1 MTFGMLLKVDNVFSN
16 EQKDIIINQL
26 KITNLSLNL
35 AGDGHSDSPGHN
47 AKYGLYSILE
57 CQINKVLD
65 VQVVQ
70 STEVA
75 NSNACELEG
84 LKGSLDVLEEKLTS
98 VLKFLRT
105 EKNYIRHLFMTFGML
120 LKVTQICCFPHV
132 YMALSTIQFE
142 PVNVHKR
149 MNYLF
154 DEFRKDPKEMTKSL
168 TEYVDHIPEPLCSKF
183 EWPSWDNIK
192 RLTRI
197 SLDTNSSFSS
207 SSTPHTHK

>member
-1 MTFGMLLKVDNVFSN
+1 MLLKVDNVFSN

-120 LKVTQICCFPHV
+120 LK
-132 YMALSTIQFE
+132 
-142 PVNVHKR
+142 
-149 MNYLF
+149 
-154 DEFRKDPKEMTKSL
+154 DPKEMTKSL